1 MTFQGCSKNYL
12 HILMIPLFQN
22 FLCYFC
28 VSGQLLFSVNLNE
41 LLLLLL
47 LVVVVVISIII
58 SIAIIIC
65 RKINN
70 TTSIVL
76 NWFVSILLPQT
87 FRVNITILYW
97 IIHRHYCINLFS
109 IVYICVVYFAYAI
122 SKWST
127 ILEYCIF
134 VSIIWDSYC
143 SSVCDL

>member
-1 MTFQGCSKNYL
+1 MLQKLFTYFNDTFISKFFVL
-12 HILMIPLFQN
+12 
-22 FLCYFC
+22 FLCIWSVTFFC
-28 VSGQLLFSVNLNE
+28 KFKRIIITIISSSSSS
-41 LLLLLL
+41 
-47 LVVVVVISIII
+47 ISIII

-87 FRVNITILYW
+87 FIFFRVYITILYW
-97 IIHRHYCINLFS
+97 IIHRHYCIN
-109 IVYICVVYFAYAI
+109 VYICVVYFAYAI

-127 ILEYCIF
+127 ILKYCIF

>member
-1 MTFQGCSKNYL
+1 MLQKLFTYFNDTFISKFFVL
-12 HILMIPLFQN
+12 
-22 FLCYFC
+22 FLCIWSVTFFC
-28 VSGQLLFSVNLNE
+28 KFKRIIITIISSSSSSS
-41 LLLLLL
+41 
-47 LVVVVVISIII
+47 ISIII

-87 FRVNITILYW
+87 FIFFRVNITILYW

-127 ILEYCIF
+127 ILKYCIF